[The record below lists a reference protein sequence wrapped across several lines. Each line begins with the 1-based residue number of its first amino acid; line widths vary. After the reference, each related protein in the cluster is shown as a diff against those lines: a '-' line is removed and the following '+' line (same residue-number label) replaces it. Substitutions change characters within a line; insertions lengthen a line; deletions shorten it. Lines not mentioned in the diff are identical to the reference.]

1 VGILALEMLN
11 GEPPYQ
17 RDFSLTAMA
26 KIAMGPPPVSDAE
39 KSLSQD
45 LQDFCRSCLMFS
57 VADRP
62 TVDAL
67 LEVQISF
74 LFRQHLADIY

>member
-1 VGILALEMLN
+1 
-11 GEPPYQ
+11 
-17 RDFSLTAMA
+17 MA

-45 LQDFCRSCLMFS
+45 LQDFCRSCLTFS

-62 TVDAL
+62 TADA
-67 LEVQISF
+67 LEVQISS
-74 LFRQHLADIY
+74 LFKQHLADIY